1 MAIESRFA
9 RDLLQRDANSRRNT
23 SWKYAEREDAERGML
38 SGAQLWGRRGAP
50 GAAMAPPRVLYAC
63 SAGQPGVI
71 YYLLQVA
78 GSIGLFRYHVDEQRE
93 VRLFHR
99 SATPVLGMT
108 YDADARRLILSNAQ
122 PDGCAHLD
130 VYDEEGNHQGTV
142 TGGDCVDGAP
152 SRIWGL
158 PNALVYQSMGVARHP
173 QQGYVVALGHSVIN
187 RLNFATG
194 DIDTVLENPAYD
206 FVAPRAGRDGALYAI
221 RRPIEKPVHENAGTA
236 LKDTVLMPLR
246 LGKAVFGYLNF
257 FSQIYGKEPLKSAG
271 GPRAPELDQDLGQLW
286 LHGRMIDLRKIKTDA
301 QYAGSLVPG
310 SWELIRIPPGSR
322 TPQVLA
328 THVAGF
334 DLRADDTPVYTNG
347 YDVVALEGERHVKL
361 ARRDLVE
368 AVALL

>member
-1 MAIESRFA
+1 MEMISIAGGELHYHPDGGKAVAIESRFA

-173 QQGYVVALGHSVIN
+173 QQGYVVALGHSVI
-187 RLNFATG
+187 L
-194 DIDTVLENPAYD
+194 
-206 FVAPRAGRDGALYAI
+206 
-221 RRPIEKPVHENAGTA
+221 
-236 LKDTVLMPLR
+236 
-246 LGKAVFGYLNF
+246 
-257 FSQIYGKEPLKSAG
+257 
-271 GPRAPELDQDLGQLW
+271 
-286 LHGRMIDLRKIKTDA
+286 
-301 QYAGSLVPG
+301 
-310 SWELIRIPPGSR
+310 
-322 TPQVLA
+322 
-328 THVAGF
+328 
-334 DLRADDTPVYTNG
+334 
-347 YDVVALEGERHVKL
+347 
-361 ARRDLVE
+361 
-368 AVALL
+368 